1 MRKIIIAAIVMLA
14 LFATG
19 CESTNSNVSA
29 GLPKAKEGTLLRK
42 IQDRGTLIVGTRTDS
57 PTFCY
62 QNPQTKQLEGF
73 DIAMAREIAAY
84 IFGDPNKVEFKTLT
98 SAERI
103 PLVKSGA
110 VDLVIATMTITE
122 DRLKEVD
129 FSVVYYVAGQRLL
142 VPQASSIK
150 GLADVDGKKVGA
162 VKGTTS
168 AANLRKAT
176 KAQVVEFESWADAAK
191 AMMNNQ
197 VDAVSTDDTI
207 LYGLQLANPGTKVV
221 GSQFSYEPYGMAML
235 KNEPDFANAV
245 NTVIKNLKASGKWKT
260 IWQAEVGN
268 KVGITV
274 APEPPGDEWKK

>member
-1 MRKIIIAAIVMLA
+1 MRRFLIVIVMAMAMLVTA
-14 LFATG
+14 CAG
-19 CESTNSNVSA
+19 ESQAPA

-42 IQDRGTLIVGTRTDS
+42 IQDRGMLIVGTRTDS

-103 PLVKSGA
+103 PMVKSGA

-122 DRLKEVD
+122 ERLKEVD

-150 GLADVDGKKVGA
+150 GLTDVDGKKVGA
-162 VKGTTS
+162 VKGSTS

-176 KAQVVEFESWADAAK
+176 KAQVVEFDSWTDAVK
-191 AMMNNQ
+191 AMLNQQ

-207 LYGLQLANPGTKVV
+207 LYGLQTANPGTKVV
-221 GSQFSYEPYGMAML
+221 GSQFSYEPYGMALL
-235 KNEPDFANAV
+235 KNEPDFLNAV
-245 NTVIKNLKASGKWKT
+245 NTVIKNVKSSGKWKT

>member
-1 MRKIIIAAIVMLA
+1 MRKLFIVIVIAMAMLVTA
-14 LFATG
+14 CAS
-19 CESTNSNVSA
+19 ESNAPA

-98 SAERI
+98 SPERI
-103 PLVKSGA
+103 PMVKSGA

-142 VPQASSIK
+142 VPQTSPIK
-150 GLADVDGKKVGA
+150 GLVDVDGKKVGA
-162 VKGTTS
+162 VKSTTS

-176 KAQVVEFESWADAAK
+176 KAQVVEFDSWTDAVK
-191 AMMNNQ
+191 AMLNQ
-197 VDAVSTDDTI
+197 QIDAVSTDDTI

-245 NTVIKNLKASGKWKT
+245 NTVIKNLKSSGKWKT
-260 IWQAEVGN
+260 IWLAEVGN

-274 APEPPGDEWKK
+274 APAPPSDEWKK

>member
-1 MRKIIIAAIVMLA
+1 MRRFLIVIVMAMAMLVTA
-14 LFATG
+14 CAG
-19 CESTNSNVSA
+19 ESQAPA

-42 IQDRGTLIVGTRTDS
+42 IQDRGMLIVGTRTDS

-103 PLVKSGA
+103 PMVKSGA

-122 DRLKEVD
+122 ERLKEVD

-150 GLADVDGKKVGA
+150 GLTDVDGKKVGT
-162 VKGTTS
+162 VKGSTS

-176 KAQVVEFESWADAAK
+176 KAQVVEFDSWTDAVK
-191 AMMNNQ
+191 AMLNQQ
-197 VDAVSTDDTI
+197 VDAISTDDTI
-207 LYGLQLANPGTKVV
+207 LYGLQTANPGTKVV

-245 NTVIKNLKASGKWKT
+245 NTVIKNLKSSGKWKT